1 MTKQTKIKHY
11 TKRDYAAFAYL
22 APWIIG
28 MLVLQLYPFLSSLV
42 YSFCNYKITGTP
54 SFTGLSNYIQLFTM
68 DNEFW
73 NSLKVTLAY
82 TLYTVPGKLVMAWL
96 LRCSSTVTSKVST
109 SSVLC
114 TTFRPCSAAALLLLC
129 CGRSCSWITA

>member
-54 SFTGLSNYIQLFTM
+54 SFTGLNNYIQLFTM
-68 DNEFW
+68 DTEFW
-73 NSLKVTLAY
+73 NSLKVTLPTRCTPCPASW
-82 TLYTVPGKLVMAWL
+82 LWHWL
-96 LRCSSTVTSKVST
+96 LRCSSTVTSKAST

-129 CGRSCSWITA
+129 CEDHVHG